1 MLHISMSEVV
11 PFAEPTRIT
20 RPVSA
25 RPNGASAYSQGG
37 LMLSDSEALALYVCA
52 PGEQDGVMIQVLDE
66 LGTSHRCAHSMSETL
81 ELVDAHDFALI
92 LVAYTGDADVLL
104 ATVRAIA
111 TNARALHTPLV
122 VINMPSAPES
132 LLERLHEA
140 GAISVIMSPLSPV
153 IVRAKARFFIDVYK
167 NQLERRRAELAL
179 IDTRERLE
187 SIVNAAELGTW
198 TWDLK
203 ADRVNADA
211 RVAHMFGIEP
221 EQRNRLPMST
231 WLAAIHPDDA
241 QSTQAML
248 ARSLKLKRAYGG
260 NFRILSHDG
269 SCRWLLVRSS
279 FEFDQQGKP
288 QMVRGVTIDATRQ
301 LEAEQQLRSVEE
313 RYRTV
318 FELLDEG
325 LVVIDLIYDESGE
338 PIDYVFVEANPAFTR
353 QTGRADIVGKLI
365 SELVP
370 DLPRYWLDM
379 YARVVQTGETIRFDN
394 EDRKMGRWYH
404 LCAMRLGPPE
414 RRRVAVLF
422 SDITERRKSE
432 AALRQMAAE
441 LSEANRL
448 KTEFLATLAHELRN
462 PLAPMRSGL
471 QLIRHAPSDRRATAR
486 VHEIIE
492 RQLNHLV
499 TLVDD
504 LLDVARITRGRVEL
518 RCEPIDICTVIH
530 AALET
535 STPLIEAA
543 RHRLTLH
550 LPNDPILVNADP
562 TRLMQVVSNLLNNAA
577 RYTPR
582 GGDISIS
589 ASREQQQVVVR
600 VTDSGIG
607 IPPHSL
613 EDVFKM
619 FTQVGR
625 SQRGAP
631 GGLGIGLSLV
641 RSLVELHGGT
651 VDAASAGQD
660 TGSTF
665 TVRLPLLN
673 TTAEASARAQI
684 GAGTAATHMR
694 LLVVD
699 DNCDAAET
707 LAALLSMLGHT
718 VSVANDGLQ
727 ALRMLEQQRADAVLL
742 DLGMPGMSGYEVAAA
757 IRQHPELNRT
767 LLIALTGWGG
777 ENDRARTARAGFDR
791 HLTKPA
797 SIEAIND
804 VLSSLRDIPLAQP
817 N

>member
-1 MLHISMSEVV
+1 
-11 PFAEPTRIT
+11 
-20 RPVSA
+20 
-25 RPNGASAYSQGG
+25 
-37 LMLSDSEALALYVCA
+37 MLSPGHACALHVCA
-52 PGEQDGVMIQVLDE
+52 PGQDGGALAEVFSELNSTLQCATSLNEALD
-66 LGTSHRCAHSMSETL
+66 LASAN
-81 ELVDAHDFALI
+81 DFALI
-92 LVAYTGDADVLL
+92 LVADTGDPDVLL

-111 TNARALHTPLV
+111 STPRARRTPLV
-122 VINMPSAPES
+122 VLGLAATAQSAQ
-132 LLERLHEA
+132 ERLYEA
-140 GAISVIMSPLSPV
+140 GAVSVLDAPVSPV
-153 IVRAKARFFIDVYK
+153 VLRAKARFFIDAF
-167 NQLERRRAELAL
+167 NNLHERHRAELAL
-179 IDTRERLE
+179 INTRERLE
-187 SIVNAAELGTW
+187 SIIEAAELGTW
-198 TWDLK
+198 SWDLQ
-203 ADRVNADA
+203 ADRVAADL
-211 RVAHMFGIEP
+211 RMAHMFGIDP
-221 EQRNRLPMST
+221 QQRNDLPLSA
-231 WLAAIHPDDA
+231 WLATIHPDDL
-241 QSTQAML
+241 QTTQAML
-248 ARSLKLKRAYGG
+248 ARSIKLGHAYGG
-260 NFRILSHDG
+260 NFRIRNNDG
-269 SCRWLLVRSS
+269 SWRWLIVRSNI
-279 FEFDQQGKP
+279 EVDALGKP
-288 QMVRGVTIDATRQ
+288 HLVRGVVIDATRQ
-301 LEAEQQLRSVEE
+301 LEAEQQLRAVEE

-325 LVVIDLIYDESGE
+325 LVVIDLIHDEAGA

-353 QTGRADIVGKLI
+353 QTGRPDIVGKRI

-370 DLPRYWLDM
+370 DLPRHWLEM
-379 YARVVQTGETIRFDN
+379 YERVVQTGETIRFDN

-432 AALRQMAAE
+432 AALRQMASE

-471 QLIRHAPSDRRATAR
+471 QLIRRAPGDTQAVAR

-518 RCEPIDICTVIH
+518 RRERVDVCAVIH

-535 STPLIEAA
+535 STPLIESA
-543 RHRLTLH
+543 RHHLALH
-550 LPNDPILVNADP
+550 LPAHPLPVNADP
-562 TRLMQVVSNLLNNAA
+562 TRLVQVVSNLLNNAA

-582 GGDISIS
+582 GGDIKVS
-589 ASREQQQVVVR
+589 ASREGSQVVVR
-600 VTDSGIG
+600 VADSGIG
-607 IPPHSL
+607 IAPHAL

-651 VDAASAGQD
+651 VEAASEGPD
-660 TGSTF
+660 TGSVF
-665 TVRLPLLN
+665 TVRLPLLV
-673 TTAEASARAQI
+673 EHSDGASSEPVRPS
-684 GAGTAATHMR
+684 AAPSRMK

-699 DNCDAAET
+699 DNCDAADT
-707 LAALLSMLGHT
+707 MAALLTMLGHT
-718 VSVANDGLQ
+718 VAVANDGLQ
-727 ALRMLEQQRADAVLL
+727 ALHQLEQQRFEAVLL

-757 IRQHPELNRT
+757 IRQHPQLNRT
-767 LLIALTGWGG
+767 PLIALTGWGG
-777 ENDRARTARAGFDR
+777 ENDRARTARAGFDH

-797 SIEAIND
+797 SIEAID
-804 VLSSLRDIPLAQP
+804 AVLASLRPATLAQAS
-817 N
+817 